1 MIDLLSI
8 RNPSTELPGVSVQF
22 SALRCRSTGISAAYA
37 GLQGNVIYAHDGE
50 VLVHLNEASQTRHA
64 VIEATAFSEP
74 FRDIGEDQWFC
85 SGVLEVVQESE
96 AL

>member
-1 MIDLLSI
+1 M
-8 RNPSTELPGVSVQF
+8 RNPSTEVPGTPVQVSA
-22 SALRCRSTGISAAYA
+22 SRCHSTGISAAYA

-50 VLVHLNEASQTRHA
+50 CLVSLNEASQTCHA
-64 VIEATAFSEP
+64 AIEATAFSEP